1 MKSAGSTVLFG
12 AIPVQ
17 LKLSA
22 IDKRELAR
30 FARVLSSQ
38 LAPARSFVCL
48 IAGDRELH
56 RLNLTFLGHD
66 YPTDVLSFPSQ
77 PGSAE
82 LGEIAISIERAAAQ
96 ALEFGHPL
104 LDEIRVLMLH
114 GILHLSGL
122 DHENDDGEMARAEK
136 FWCSKF
142 GLPPTLIHRQAGA
155 LAL

>member
-12 AIPVQ
+12 AIPVP

-30 FARVLSSQ
+30 FARALASQ
-38 LAPARSFVCL
+38 LAPARSIVCL

-122 DHENDDGEMARAEK
+122 DHENDDGDMARAER
-136 FWCSKF
+136 FWRSKL
-142 GLPPTLIHRQAGA
+142 GLPPTLIQRQARA